1 MNEKGYTLVV
11 VLLACMML
19 SLLGVTILG
28 AAVNNVKRTEIR
40 ELDIETTADG
50 KVLMSE
56 ILAKLQLNLDPNEPT
71 SIAAKNISDNMLK
84 ISDTPP
90 STYNSVLYNNIIRET
105 ECFFNTKLSYNC
117 SAADRPIKITELTDT
132 EYGEYLDTTSIS
144 TFKNSNYTR
153 IYKISIAQSSTESNN
168 PIITRDLSQN
178 VIISPTPSFLQY
190 AVGSNDLNIN
200 GSPDI
205 VGNVYARNLTLYSK
219 AKYKVASADKE
230 TREFYGPSI
239 FGTLYTS
246 NVNNNRTSYPSDEPF
261 FEGIFVEKDTEGIS
275 GRPNIQPLPNNF
287 VDVNFDETFAI
298 KLGEANVPIN
308 PALACPNDDFYKAL
322 INTDGLVENNPSAT
336 GSPSDLDDILEAE
349 LKIRGTN
356 TADDRYRNPKFTC
369 SNNVYMIEESMLDT
383 YQGYTDKIIDNTDIQ
398 DTTNTLLFTNIDKDS
413 SGNLIFDNTKTYTLN
428 ENLILKNPANEKG
441 WFVVDGD
448 LIIEGSTGT
457 PLEIKANILVNGN
470 LVIKSP
476 SGTSPSNPAIVAFDA
491 TVYVNGNSTIDN
503 VNIVGADD
511 KQLVLLSKDE
521 LNIVRINE
529 FDDPLLEKS
538 LVTKINTPPNL
549 KAFFYTDNAATLYGV
564 GSLFDIEGGLFARNK
579 LTINAIRHIYNSKD
593 ISEAETA
600 ASTSNP
606 DNEPNSRFYVEYD
619 KKVITDQLAALPRVD
634 RLQVIVDN
642 LTIR

>member
-1 MNEKGYTLVV
+1 MNEKGYTLIV

-19 SLLGVTILG
+19 SLLGITILG

-40 ELDIETTADG
+40 ELDIETTTDG

-56 ILAKLQLNLDPNEPT
+56 ILALLQINLDPNKDT
-71 SIAAKNISDNMLK
+71 NIAAKNISNNMLK
-84 ISDTPP
+84 LSDTPP
-90 STYNSVLYNNIIRET
+90 STYDSILYNNIIRET

-117 SAADRPIKITELTDT
+117 SASDRPIKIIELNDT
-132 EYGEYLDTTSIS
+132 EYGEYLDTTNITS
-144 TFKNSNYTR
+144 FRDNNYTR
-153 IYKISIAQSSTESNN
+153 IYKISIAQSSTETNN

-190 AVGSNDLNIN
+190 AVGSNDLIIN

-205 VGNVYARNLTLYSK
+205 IGNVYAPNLTLNSK
-219 AKYKVASADKE
+219 AEYKVASTDKE
-230 TREFYGPSI
+230 TGEFYGPSI

-246 NVNNNRTSYPSDEPF
+246 YVDNNRSSYPSDEPF
-261 FEGIFVEKDTEGIS
+261 FEGIFVEKVSEGLS
-275 GRPNIQPLPNNF
+275 GRPLIQPLPNNF

-298 KLGEANVPIN
+298 KRVEANVPID
-308 PALACPNDDFYKAL
+308 PASACPSDDFYKAL
-322 INTDGLVENNPSAT
+322 INTDGLVETNPSAT
-336 GSPSDLDDILEAE
+336 GSPSDLLVIAQYDSIV
-349 LKIRGTN
+349 RGTE
-356 TADDRYRNPKFTC
+356 NPKFTC

-398 DTTNTLLFTNIDKDS
+398 NTNNTLFFTNIDKDS
-413 SGNLIFDNTKTYTLN
+413 SGLKFDNTKTYTLN
-428 ENLILKNPANEKG
+428 ENLILKNPPPSNEKG

-448 LIIEGSTGT
+448 LIIEGRTVS

-470 LVIKSP
+470 LIIKSP
-476 SGTSPSNPAIVAFDA
+476 DGTSPSNPAKVAFDA
-491 TVYVNGNSTIDN
+491 TVYVNGSSTIDN
-503 VNIVGADD
+503 VNIEGSDD
-511 KQLVLLSKDE
+511 KQLVLLGKGD

-529 FDDPLLEKS
+529 FDDPLLGNS

-579 LTINAIRHIYNSKD
+579 LTINAIRHIYNIKD